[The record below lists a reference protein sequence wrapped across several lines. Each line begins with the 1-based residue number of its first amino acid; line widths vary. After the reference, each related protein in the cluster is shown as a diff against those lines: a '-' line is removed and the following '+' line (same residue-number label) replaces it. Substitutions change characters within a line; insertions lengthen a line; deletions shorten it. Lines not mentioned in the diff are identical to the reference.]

1 MIKKLVPIVVVPT
14 AVFLFQGCSGCS
26 EEEIPTI
33 SDSDRKSLK
42 LSEIPKEQHKRD
54 IANHHQENYT
64 EHELLPF
71 PTFPG
76 QKIPGAEEEI
86 EADSDIETE
95 EKSQK
100 IDNEMEQST
109 TEEKEDKGERPSK
122 EEKMKQYQEY
132 EEKLKEEMKKAM
144 QFYPRPPSPA
154 SLNPY
159 DDIDEGSYRKPTK
172 EEIQNGVGDFPPV
185 PPAMYLKI

>member
-1 MIKKLVPIVVVPT
+1 MIKKFVPIVLVPT

-33 SDSDRKSLK
+33 SETERKSLK
-42 LSEIPKEQHKRD
+42 LPDAPKGHHPKN
-54 IANHHQENYT
+54 ISNSHQENYT
-64 EHELLPF
+64 EQELLPF

-76 QKIPGAEEEI
+76 QKIPGAEEET

-95 EKSQK
+95 EKPQK
-100 IDNEMEQST
+100 IDSKMEQST
-109 TEEKEDKGERPSK
+109 TAETEEKEERPSK

-154 SLNPY
+154 NLNPY